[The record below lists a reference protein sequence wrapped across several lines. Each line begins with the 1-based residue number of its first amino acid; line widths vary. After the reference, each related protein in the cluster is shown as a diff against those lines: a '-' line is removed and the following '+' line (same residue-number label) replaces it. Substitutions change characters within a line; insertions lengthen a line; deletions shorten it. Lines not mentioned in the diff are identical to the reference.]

1 MNLAKQQTCM
11 LIEETLNGNPAFRKV
26 DKNLYV
32 VRQGSSYVMI
42 NVVAWG
48 EERAIL
54 RCVAQMVK
62 GVSMEMDLGLE
73 LLRLNARM
81 RFGAFAYIEQ
91 DQIVLFQH
99 SILGGETLDQE
110 ELLAT
115 IKDVAL
121 ISDEWDDIIIDH
133 YGGQRMQDLLE
144 EAAMHAILDK
154 DPREHDWKN

>member
-1 MNLAKQQTCM
+1 MNHAEEQTCK
-11 LIEETLNGNPAFRKV
+11 LIEETLTGNPAYRKV
-26 DKNLYV
+26 DDKLFV
-32 VRQGSSYVMI
+32 VKQGSSIVMI
-42 NVVAWG
+42 SVIPWEAH
-48 EERAIL
+48 AIV

-81 RFGAFAYIEQ
+81 RFGAFAYLEQ

-99 SILGGETLDQE
+99 SILGGETLDPE

-115 IKDVAL
+115 IRDVAL
-121 ISDEWDDIIIDH
+121 ISDEWDDVIIDH

-144 EAAMHAILDK
+144 EAAMHTLLQG
-154 DPREHDWKN
+154 DPADHEWKH

>member
-1 MNLAKQQTCM
+1 MNAAEKQTCK
-11 LIEETLNGNPAFRKV
+11 LIENTLTGNPAYRHV
-26 DKNLYV
+26 DDKLYV

-42 NVVAWG
+42 SVVPWG
-48 EERAIL
+48 DDHAIV

-81 RFGAFAYIEQ
+81 RFGAFAYLEQ

-99 SILGGETLDQE
+99 AILGGETLDPE

-115 IKDVAL
+115 IRDVAL
-121 ISDEWDDIIIDH
+121 VSDEWDDVIIEH
-133 YGGQRMQDLLE
+133 YGGKHMQDLLE
-144 EAAMHAILDK
+144 DAAMHTIVDG
-154 DPREHDWKN
+154 DPADHKWKH

>member
-1 MNLAKQQTCM
+1 MNKAEEKTCL
-11 LIEETLNGNPAFRKV
+11 LIEETLTGNPAYRKV
-26 DKNLYV
+26 DTKLFV
-32 VRQGSSYVMI
+32 VRQGSSIVMI
-42 NVVAWG
+42 SVVPW
-48 EERAIL
+48 EEHAIV

-81 RFGAFAYIEQ
+81 RFGAFAYLEQ

-99 SILGGETLDQE
+99 SILGGETLDPE

-121 ISDEWDDIIIDH
+121 VSDEWDDVIIDH

-144 EAAMHAILDK
+144 EAAMHTLLDS
-154 DPREHDWKN
+154 DPADHEWKH